1 MPPPPA
7 PPASPP
13 ASSLEPQAPEDGATP
28 TRADMAGVFP
38 DSVQVFSR
46 RLPESRYVARSIAVA
61 AHMTIE

>member
-1 MPPPPA
+1 
-7 PPASPP
+7 
-13 ASSLEPQAPEDGATP
+13 
-28 TRADMAGVFP
+28 MAGVFP